1 MPRKPTM
8 IGETRKWIREN
19 HDWLGRDHA
28 PMLQQLK
35 MLAETQDLELR
46 TNGRVQSAT
55 ASAYRHAFAAVL
67 AMKPDAD
74 DLPLPVPQ
82 PPTSADAAQQAA
94 EDEDDELFWP
104 AAR

>member
-19 HDWLGRDHA
+19 RDWLGRDHA

-74 DLPLPVPQ
+74 DLPVPSPQ
-82 PPTSADAAQQAA
+82 PPPAAGAEQAA
-94 EDEDDELFWP
+94 EDEDDELFGP
-104 AAR
+104 GR

>member
-19 HDWLGRDHA
+19 RDWLVRDHA

-67 AMKPDAD
+67 AMRPDPD
-74 DLPLPVPQ
+74 DLPMPVQ
-82 PPTSADAAQQAA
+82 PTSPAAAVAAQAT
-94 EDEDDELFWP
+94 EDEDDELFG